1 MKTVLM
7 IMIVVLMVVPAF
19 AQEWNVVANPDANM
33 YDLYSITV
41 TPNGTVH
48 AVGAN
53 GTYMINSGGGF
64 VLQVHPANHVADI
77 KKIFFLDNNNGYIL
91 AGIAIVKT
99 NTGGTNWAIQFLT
112 TNNLYDID
120 FWNADSGIAVG
131 GSDLI
136 LKTVDGG
143 VSWTQIGRNMTTDN
157 IVGVTWITEN
167 IVLAIADN
175 NTLLTS
181 TNSGDDWTSQS
192 LPYTTLFTDIAYNNS
207 YVTISGNGS
216 VVLKSM
222 DYGVSWTQMNFSST
236 LINITAIALSS
247 TGYASIA
254 VSQNGN
260 IYQSTNDCLDW
271 TQISNGTTNWLNSII
286 TLSNGS
292 GWIVGDDGVILFNQQ
307 IPISIEIINTQTP
320 NEYKLTQ
327 NYPNPFNPT
336 TNIEYSIP
344 TSGIVTITVHNI
356 LGQEV
361 ANLVNEFQQAGT
373 YRITWNGSNLSS
385 GIYFYRIQTEQY
397 IESRKML
404 LLK

>member
-1 MKTVLM
+1 
-7 IMIVVLMVVPAF
+7 MVVPAF

-361 ANLVNEFQQAGT
+361 ATLVNEFQQAGT

>member
-1 MKTVLM
+1 M

>member
-1 MKTVLM
+1 
-7 IMIVVLMVVPAF
+7 MVVPAF